1 MDQLDHRDQEDLVV
15 LELMMAYQE
24 HLECLVHRFLVI
36 LQDLFLQEDLEDRQ
50 DLVVL
55 GFQVYPLLLDQSH
68 LVRLVLLVHL
78 PRLEDQPHLER
89 LLNLYHLLHQE

>member
-36 LQDLFLQEDLEDRQ
+36 LQDLFLQEDLEDR
-50 DLVVL
+50 
-55 GFQVYPLLLDQSH
+55 
-68 LVRLVLLVHL
+68 
-78 PRLEDQPHLER
+78 
-89 LLNLYHLLHQE
+89 